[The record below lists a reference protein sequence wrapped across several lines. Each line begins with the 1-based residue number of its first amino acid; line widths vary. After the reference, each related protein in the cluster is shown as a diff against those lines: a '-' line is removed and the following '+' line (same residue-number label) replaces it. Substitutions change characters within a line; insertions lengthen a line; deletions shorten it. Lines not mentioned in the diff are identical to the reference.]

1 MGSGERVG
9 SGGFSL
15 GLLAL
20 VGLNLAVTLCGCGK
34 GAKADCPQLE
44 ICGGDPSS
52 MTAWQVSEVCQVP
65 AFRPSQPSDVMDF
78 QSTPPLAPTIAT
90 PQPNPVVA
98 QQTTSGDWC
107 SGLVFMPGT
116 TGFVVENVNLWHE
129 SPHISGDTVNK
140 PSTILLAGNDHS
152 YATTL
157 HFEDQNSTH
166 FVPHCLVQN
175 GAVGAKC
182 SDLASALTAFY
193 TTAALPGI
201 DPTFTNIMCA
211 DAPSDGGCDCSYT
224 FNLEVQDQ
232 GSWAIDPND
241 STVLV
246 QDSTVLQWNGTQMN
260 AAASATTLRSSF
272 CAGNGTLQ
280 LSGLR
285 GGSLSSVQ
293 GLRTLIMTPM
303 R

>member
-1 MGSGERVG
+1 M
-9 SGGFSL
+9 
-15 GLLAL
+15 LAL
-20 VGLNLAVTLCGCGK
+20 VGASLTPTLSGCGK
-34 GAKADCPQLE
+34 GAKGDCPQLD
-44 ICGGDPSS
+44 ICGGNPAST
-52 MTAWQVSEVCQVP
+52 TAWQVSEVCQLP
-65 AFRPSQPSDVMDF
+65 TFRPAQPTDVMDF
-78 QSTPPLAPTIAT
+78 QSTPPLAPTVAT

-116 TGFVVENVNLWHE
+116 PSFVVENVNLWHE
-129 SPHISGDTVNK
+129 SPHISGDLVNK

-157 HFEDQNSTH
+157 FLEDQNSTH
-166 FVPHCLVQN
+166 FAPHCLMQN

-193 TTAALPGI
+193 TTAALPNI

-241 STVLV
+241 ATVLV

-260 AAASATTLRSSF
+260 AAASTTTLRSSF
-272 CAGNGTLQ
+272 CARNGTLQ

-293 GLRTLIMTPM
+293 GLRTLVMTPM
-303 R
+303 Q

>member
-1 MGSGERVG
+1 MRSGERVR
-9 SGGFSL
+9 SGGLSL

-20 VGLNLAVTLCGCGK
+20 VTLSGCGR
-34 GAKADCPQLE
+34 GAKGNCPQLE
-44 ICGGDPSS
+44 ICDSNPAS
-52 MTAWQVSEVCQVP
+52 MTAWQASEVCQVP
-65 AFRPSQPSDVMDF
+65 QFRPAQPTDVMDF
-78 QSTPPLAPTIAT
+78 QSTPPLAPTVAT

-107 SGLVFMPGT
+107 SSLVFMPGT
-116 TGFVVENVNLWHE
+116 PTFVVENVNLWHE

-157 HFEDQNSTH
+157 YLEDQNSTH
-166 FVPHCLVQN
+166 FAPRCLLQN
-175 GAVGAKC
+175 GAIGAKC
-182 SDLASALTAFY
+182 SDLASALTKFY
-193 TTAALPGI
+193 MTAALPNI
-201 DPTFTNIMCA
+201 TPTFTNIMCA

-246 QDSTVLQWNGTQMN
+246 QDSTAFQWNGTPMN
-260 AAASATTLRSSF
+260 AAASTTTLRSSF
-272 CAGNGTLQ
+272 CAGNGMLQ

-285 GGSLSSVQ
+285 GGSLMNVQ
-293 GLRTLIMTPM
+293 GLRTLVMTPM
-303 R
+303 Q